1 MIKNKIRKKIN
12 LSPPMIIINPSPLI
26 IIINHSPPV
35 IEGNKLT

>member
-1 MIKNKIRKKIN
+1 MIENKIRKKIN